1 MYLSLFFRVL
11 CGFPHTRRLPHLGD
25 EVFILFFLCKLIGDF
40 VLYKV
45 VNEKHLKVDMIVVVN
60 KYTELIKY
68 I

>member
-1 MYLSLFFRVL
+1 MDSPTLVDSPTLEMRYLF
-11 CGFPHTRRLPHLGD
+11 C
-25 EVFILFFLCKLIGDF
+25 FLCKLIGDF